1 MPEMSDFR
9 WQDDIYQIRLLVKNN
24 RIVVQRNF
32 SELLNTGLDRETL
45 LAAINCIELGANPQA
60 VAKLIRDVKSRP
72 SS

>member
-9 WQDDIYQIRLLVKNN
+9 WQDDIYQIRFENYSN
-24 RIVVQRNF
+24 RSLSYS

-60 VAKLIRDVKSRP
+60 VAKLIREVKLSSP

>member
-9 WQDDIYQIRLLVKNN
+9 WQDDIYQIRFENYSNISLSYS
-24 RIVVQRNF
+24 

-60 VAKLIRDVKSRP
+60 VAKLIRDVKRRSP

>member
-9 WQDDIYQIRLLVKNN
+9 WQDDIFQIRFAIFDLTYIKSYS
-24 RIVVQRNF
+24 

-60 VAKLIRDVKSRP
+60 VAKLIRDVKMNRP

>member
-9 WQDDIYQIRLLVKNN
+9 WQDDIYQI
-24 RIVVQRNF
+24 

-60 VAKLIRDVKSRP
+60 VAKLIRDVKLRQPNS
-72 SS
+72 